1 MANRR
6 IERLNEQLK
15 REITD
20 VLLQDVRDPRVG
32 RVTITDVRTTADLDR
47 ARVYV
52 ASMGTAD
59 EKREAIEGL
68 RAASS
73 YIRRELSRRLHI
85 RRVPELDFEWDTTL
99 EHAQRIEQLLR
110 EVRTPPSNETGDDKN
125 GEDGA
130 D

>member
-6 IERLNEQLK
+6 IERLNEQFK

-20 VLLQDVRDPRVG
+20 VLLHDVRDPRVG
-32 RVTITDVRTTADLDR
+32 RVTITDVRATADLDR

-59 EKREAIEGL
+59 EKREAMEGL
-68 RAASS
+68 RAAST
-73 YIRRELSRRLHI
+73 YIRRELSRRLQI
-85 RRVPELDFEWDTTL
+85 RRVPELDFEWDATL

-110 EVRTPPSNETGDDKN
+110 EVRTPPSNETGDREN
-125 GEDGA
+125 GEDDA